1 MEKSNEFLE
10 RLKSRIKS
18 SRSNETVAEWVCNNT
33 TFGSGNRF
41 SLYRHRFQ
49 EEILND
55 LHPKLCVKKLS
66 QMGITEISIRKSLW
80 FLSHNPGT
88 SVLYTLPDIQM
99 KKRVS
104 QTRFKPI
111 LDRDFSSKTG
121 DSLIRNTDVMQLG
134 NSFMYVSANV
144 EGDAT
149 STPVDFI
156 INDEYD
162 LSDQE
167 FLALVNSRIQHS
179 NFKIKQGFS
188 TPTFDQYGVSLE
200 YSTSDQREYWCQCE
214 HCNHWQ
220 IPMYNLDNVY
230 IPNLPSSVE
239 DLRRD
244 IDPTL
249 AVTLDL
255 DNAYVKCSKC
265 GKRLNLGDD
274 AKREWVAKYP
284 DRTHSR
290 GYWIRPFSSD
300 LLSIKYLV
308 TTMADF
314 IKKDQIRR
322 GINTVLGEE
331 YADKNSRLE
340 IKDIMECMIDDR
352 PPEIDKTK
360 PCFVGIDVGV
370 NCHLTIT
377 TNDSDV
383 VFFDVIPFDNLLDK
397 MKELDEKYNI
407 VCGAIDR
414 HPQIILSN
422 MLRDYSNG
430 RIYPVVYSGMRDADP
445 HKDVSGNID
454 YYNVNRT
461 NALDTIKELI
471 NTHKMKFYGYGNL
484 KSTITEHLRD
494 MYRDDGVDGK
504 EPRWIKMTGND
515 HFFHSLGYAFVAR
528 KIWNVMNLGGEID
541 ERQCFDI
548 MSSSSN
554 NKNLYND
561 NLLSYDKSKFGSKF
575 NKYSRW

>member
-1 MEKSNEFLE
+1 MSNEFLE
-10 RLKSRIKS
+10 RLQKRIVA
-18 SRSNETVAEWVCNNT
+18 SRSSETVAEWVCNNT
-33 TFGSGNRF
+33 TLGNGASF

-49 EEILND
+49 EAILND
-55 LHPKLCVKKLS
+55 MHPALCVKKLS
-66 QMGITEISIRKSLW
+66 QMGITEISIRKSMC
-80 FLSHNPGT
+80 FLKNNPGT
-88 SVLYTLPDIQM
+88 SVLYTFPDINM
-99 KKRVS
+99 KKRNA

-111 LDRDFSSKTG
+111 LDRDFPAEKG
-121 DSLIRNTDVMQLG
+121 DSLIRNTDVMQMG
-134 NSFMYVSANV
+134 NSFLYISANV

-188 TPTFDQYGVSLE
+188 TPTFDGYGISLE

-230 IPNLPSSVE
+230 IPNLPDNVG
-239 DLRRD
+239 DLRKD

-249 AVTLDL
+249 AVSLDL

-314 IKKDQIRR
+314 VKKDQIRR
-322 GINTVLGEE
+322 GVNTVLGEE

-340 IKDIMECMIDDR
+340 IKDIMECMVDDR
-352 PPEIDKTK
+352 VPDIDKSK

-370 NCHLTIT
+370 NCHLTIS
-377 TNDSDV
+377 TNDADV
-383 VFFDVIPFDNLLDK
+383 VLFEVITFDKLIDRL
-397 MKELDEKYNI
+397 KELNEKYNI
-407 VCGAIDR
+407 ICGAIDR
-414 HPQIILSN
+414 HPQIILAN
-422 MLRDYSNG
+422 MVRDWSEG
-430 RIYPVVYSGMRDADP
+430 RIYPVIYNGIRDADP
-445 HKDVSGNID
+445 HTDLSGNVD
-454 YYNVNRT
+454 YYNINRT
-461 NALDTIKELI
+461 NALDTVKELI

-515 HFFHSLGYAFVAR
+515 HFFHSISYSFVAR
-528 KIWNVMNLGGEID
+528 KIWGVMNLDGEVED
-541 ERQCFDI
+541 RYCFDLI
-548 MSSSSN
+548 GAN
-554 NKNLYND
+554 RDNKTLYND
-561 NLLSYDKSKFGSKF
+561 NLLTYDSSRVKHTSKRL
-575 NKYSRW
+575 RW

>member
-1 MEKSNEFLE
+1 MSNEFLE
-10 RLKSRIKS
+10 RLQKRIVA
-18 SRSNETVAEWVCNNT
+18 SRSSETVAEWVCNNT
-33 TFGSGNRF
+33 TIKGKHF

-49 EEILND
+49 EDILND
-55 LHPKLCVKKLS
+55 LHPNLCVKKLS
-66 QMGITEISIRKSLW
+66 QMGITEISVRKAIW
-80 FLSHNPGT
+80 FLTHNPGT
-88 SVLYTLPDIQM
+88 SILYTMPNGDM
-99 KKRVS
+99 KKRLS
-104 QTRFKPI
+104 QTRLKPI
-111 LDRDFSSKTG
+111 MDTDFPTRPGESV
-121 DSLIRNTDVMQLG
+121 IRNTDISQLG
-134 NSFMYVSANV
+134 SSFFYVSANV

-162 LSDQE
+162 MSDQS

-188 TPTFDQYGVSLE
+188 TPTWENYAVSLE

-220 IPMYNLDNVY
+220 IPMYNLDNVF
-230 IPNLPSSVE
+230 IPGLPDTVE

-249 AVTLDL
+249 AVSLDL

-314 IKKDQIRR
+314 IKKDKLRL
-322 GINTVLGEE
+322 GCNTILGEE

-340 IKDIMECMIDDR
+340 IKDIMDCMVDERVPD
-352 PPEIDKTK
+352 IDKSK
-360 PCFVGIDVGV
+360 PCFVGVDIGV
-370 NCHLTIT
+370 NCHITIS
-377 TNDSDV
+377 TNDADV
-383 VFFDVIPFDNLLDK
+383 VLFEVIAFDKLIDRL
-397 MKELDEKYNI
+397 KELNEKYNI

-414 HPQIILSN
+414 HPQIILAN
-422 MLRDYSNG
+422 MVRDWSEG
-430 RIYPVVYSGMRDADP
+430 RIYPVIYNGIRDADP
-445 HKDVSGNID
+445 HTDLSGNVD
-454 YYNVNRT
+454 YYNINRT
-461 NALDTIKELI
+461 NALDTVKELI

-484 KSTITEHLRD
+484 KSTIAEHLRD

-515 HFFHSLGYAFVAR
+515 HFFHSISYSFVAR
-528 KIWNVMNLGGEID
+528 KIWGVMNLDGEVED
-541 ERQCFDI
+541 RVCFDI
-548 MSSSSN
+548 IGAN
-554 NKNLYND
+554 RDNKTLYND
-561 NLLSYDKSKFGSKF
+561 NLLTYDSSRVKHTSKRL
-575 NKYSRW
+575 RW

>member
-1 MEKSNEFLE
+1 MEQNQFLE
-10 RLKSRIKS
+10 RLKNRIIS
-18 SRSNETVAEWVCNNT
+18 SRTNETVAEWVCNNT
-33 TFGSGNRF
+33 TFGNGKHF

-49 EEILND
+49 EAILND
-55 LHPKLCVKKLS
+55 THPNLCVKKLS

-80 FLSHNPGT
+80 FLSNNPGT
-88 SVLYTLPDIQM
+88 SVLYTLPDTNM
-99 KKRVS
+99 KKRVA

-111 LDRDFSSKTG
+111 FDRDFASQSG
-121 DSLIRNTDVMQLG
+121 DGQVRNTDVMQLG

-144 EGDAT
+144 ESDAT
-149 STPVDFI
+149 STPVDMI

-179 NFKIKQGFS
+179 SFKIKQGFS
-188 TPTFDQYGVSLE
+188 TPTFDQYAISLE
-200 YSTSDQREYWCQCE
+200 YSTSDQREYFCQCE

-220 IPMYNLDNVY
+220 VPLYTLDNVF
-230 IPNLPSSVE
+230 IPNLPDDVV
-239 DLRRD
+239 DLRTD

-249 AVTLDL
+249 AVSLDL

-314 IKKDQIRR
+314 IKKDQLRR
-322 GINTVLGEE
+322 AVNTVLGEE

-340 IKDIMECMIDDR
+340 IKDIMECMVDARIPD
-352 PPEIDKTK
+352 IDKSK
-360 PCFVGIDVGV
+360 PSFVGIDVGV
-370 NCHLTIT
+370 NCHLTIS
-377 TNDSDV
+377 TNDADV
-383 VFFDVIPFDNLLDK
+383 VLFEVIPFDRLLPRLQ
-397 MKELDEKYNI
+397 ELNDKYNI

-422 MLRDYSNG
+422 MVRDWSEN
-430 RIYPVVYSGMRDADP
+430 RIFPVVYTGIRDADP
-445 HKDVSGNID
+445 HKDVAGNID

-461 NALDTIKELI
+461 NALDMVKELI

-484 KSTITEHLRD
+484 KSTIAEHLRD

-504 EPRWIKMTGND
+504 EPRWVKMTGND

-528 KIWNVMNLGGEID
+528 KIWNVMNLGGEVE
-541 ERQCFDI
+541 ERMCAGLIGCNTDD
-548 MSSSSN
+548 
-554 NKNLYND
+554 KTLYNE
-561 NLLSYDKSKFGSKF
+561 NLLAYDTSKIKSKHL
-575 NKYSRW
+575 RW

>member
-1 MEKSNEFLE
+1 MENEFLE
-10 RLKSRIKS
+10 KLKAKIVEGRTKKS
-18 SRSNETVAEWVCNNT
+18 IGDWVCENT
-33 TFGSGNRF
+33 TFGNGKHF
-41 SLYRHRFQ
+41 SFYRHRFQ
-49 EEILND
+49 HDILND
-55 LHPKLCVKKLS
+55 MHPNMCVKKLS
-66 QMGITEISIRKSLW
+66 QMGITEISIRKSIA
-80 FLSHNPGT
+80 FLSNNPGT
-88 SVLYTLPDIQM
+88 NVLYTFPSIDM
-99 KKRVS
+99 KKRNA

-111 LDRDFSSKTG
+111 FDRDFPTEKG
-121 DSLIRNTDVMQLG
+121 DNLIRNTDIMQLG
-134 NSFMYVSANV
+134 NSFLYVSANV

-179 NFKIKQGFS
+179 SFKIKQGFS
-188 TPTFDQYGVSLE
+188 TPTFDGFGISLE
-200 YSTSDQREYWCQCE
+200 YSTSDQREYWCQCQ

-230 IPNLPSSVE
+230 IPNLPDSVS
-239 DLRRD
+239 DIRTD

-249 AVTLDL
+249 AVSLDL

-265 GKRLNLGDD
+265 GKPLDLSDN

-284 DRTHSR
+284 ERTHSR

-314 IKKDQIRR
+314 VKKDQIRR
-322 GINTVLGEE
+322 GVNTVLGEE

-340 IKDIMECMIDDR
+340 MRDIMECMEDNRI
-352 PPEIDKTK
+352 PNIDKSK
-360 PCFVGIDVGV
+360 PAFIGIDVGV
-370 NCHLTIT
+370 NCHIVIN
-377 TNDSDV
+377 TNDSDCVLFEV
-383 VFFDVIPFDNLLDK
+383 VQFDHLLDRL
-397 MKELDEKYNI
+397 KELDEKYNI

-422 MLRDYSNG
+422 MVRDWSEG
-430 RIYPVVYSGMRDADP
+430 RIFPVVYNGIRDADP
-445 HKDVSGNID
+445 HKDLQGNID

-461 NALDTIKELI
+461 NDLDTVKELI
-471 NTHKMKFYGYGNL
+471 NNHKMKFYGYGNY
-484 KSTITEHLRD
+484 KSSIIEHLRD

-515 HFFHSLGYAFVAR
+515 HYFHAIGYSFVAR
-528 KIWNVMNLGGEID
+528 KIWNVMNMESEVE
-541 ERQCFDI
+541 ERMCFGIIGATRD
-548 MSSSSN
+548 
-554 NKNLYND
+554 KKTLYND
-561 NLLSYDKSKFGSKF
+561 NLLSYDTSMVNQK
-575 NKYSRW
+575 NKYKRW

>member
-1 MEKSNEFLE
+1 MQQTNEFLE

-18 SRSNETVAEWVCNNT
+18 SRSNETVVEWVCNNT
-33 TFGSGNRF
+33 TLKGKPF
-41 SLYRHRFQ
+41 SLKRHKFQ
-49 EEILND
+49 EAILND
-55 LHPKLCVKKLS
+55 MHPNLTIKKLS
-66 QMGITEISIRKSLW
+66 QMGISEISIRKSLW
-80 FLSHNPGT
+80 FLTQNPGT
-88 SVLYTLPDIQM
+88 SVLYTYPTIDM
-99 KKRVS
+99 KRRNS

-111 LDRDFSSKTG
+111 LDTDFPSKTG
-121 DSLIRNTDVMQLG
+121 ESLIRNNDVMQIG
-134 NSFMYVSANV
+134 SSFLYVSANV

-162 LSDQE
+162 LSNQE

-179 NFKIKQGFS
+179 NFKIKQSLS
-188 TPTFDQYGVSLE
+188 TPTFDSFGVSLE

-230 IPNLPSSVE
+230 IPNLPDSVG

-249 AVTLDL
+249 AVSLDL

-314 IKKDQIRR
+314 IKKDEVRR
-322 GINTVLGEE
+322 AYNTVLGEE

-340 IKDIMECMIDDR
+340 IKDIMECMVDDR
-352 PPEIDKTK
+352 PPEIDKGK

-370 NCHLTIT
+370 NCHLTIV

-383 VFFDVIPFDNLLDK
+383 VLFEVIPFDNLIDR
-397 MKELDEKYNI
+397 MKELDEKYTI

-422 MLRDYSNG
+422 MLRDYSEG
-430 RIYPVVYSGMRDADP
+430 RIYPVVYTGIRDADP
-445 HKDVSGNID
+445 HKDIAGNID

-515 HFFHSLGYAFVAR
+515 HFFHSLGYTFVAK
-528 KIWNVMNLGGEID
+528 KIWNIMNLGGEID
-541 ERQCFDI
+541 NRECFDI
-548 MSSSSN
+548 MGATYD

-575 NKYSRW
+575 NKHSRW

>member
-1 MEKSNEFLE
+1 MEKNEFLE
-10 RLKSRIKS
+10 RLKSRIIN
-18 SRSNETVAEWVCNNT
+18 SRTNETVAEWVCNNT
-33 TFGSGNRF
+33 TFGNGKHF

-49 EEILND
+49 EAILND
-55 LHPKLCVKKLS
+55 THPNLCVKKLS
-66 QMGITEISIRKSLW
+66 QMGITEISIRKALW
-80 FLSHNPGT
+80 FLSNNPGT
-88 SVLYTLPDIQM
+88 SVLYTLPDTNM
-99 KKRVS
+99 KKRVA

-111 LDRDFSSKTG
+111 FDRDFASQSG
-121 DSLIRNTDVMQLG
+121 DGQVRNTDVMQLG

-144 EGDAT
+144 ESDAT
-149 STPVDFI
+149 STPVDMI

-179 NFKIKQGFS
+179 SFKIKQGFS
-188 TPTFDQYGVSLE
+188 TPTFDQYAISLE
-200 YSTSDQREYWCQCE
+200 YSTSDQREYFVQCE

-220 IPMYNLDNVY
+220 VPLYTLDNVF
-230 IPNLPSSVE
+230 IPNLPDSVV
-239 DLRRD
+239 DLKTD

-249 AVTLDL
+249 AVSLDL
-255 DNAYVKCSKC
+255 DNAYVKCCKC

-274 AKREWVAKYP
+274 AKRDWVAKYP

-314 IKKDQIRR
+314 IKKDQLRR
-322 GINTVLGEE
+322 ACNTVLGEE

-340 IKDIMECMIDDR
+340 IKDIMECMVDAR
-352 PPEIDKTK
+352 VPEIDKSK
-360 PCFVGIDVGV
+360 PAFVGIDVGV

-377 TNDSDV
+377 TNDADV
-383 VFFDVIPFDNLLDK
+383 VLFEVIPFDRLIPRLN
-397 MKELDEKYNI
+397 ELNEKYNI

-422 MLRDYSNG
+422 MVRDWSEN
-430 RIYPVVYSGMRDADP
+430 RIYPVVYTGIRDADP
-445 HKDVSGNID
+445 HKDVAGNVD

-461 NALDTIKELI
+461 NALDTVKELI

-504 EPRWIKMTGND
+504 EPRWVKMTGND

-528 KIWNVMNLGGEID
+528 KIWNVMNMGGEIE
-541 ERQCFDI
+541 ERMCVGLIGCNTDD
-548 MSSSSN
+548 
-554 NKNLYND
+554 KTLYNE
-561 NLLSYDKSKFGSKF
+561 NLLAYDTSKVKSKHL
-575 NKYSRW
+575 RW